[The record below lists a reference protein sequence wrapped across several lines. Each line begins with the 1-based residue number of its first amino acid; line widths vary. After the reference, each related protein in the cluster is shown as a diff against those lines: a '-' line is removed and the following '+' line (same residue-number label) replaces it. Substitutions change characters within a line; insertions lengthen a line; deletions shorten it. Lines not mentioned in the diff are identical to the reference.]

1 MMIPNLLPMDH
12 CYSLADDANEVEPEP
27 RRAMM
32 MNWPAAAV
40 VGTVAEADRSP
51 TEEVLEPGRL
61 CMGPNGCLLLKYQ
74 QKKRDNILITL
85 AAMMQLHPGSINLL
99 QRSFDVY
106 MRDAVTRN
114 DVQLRAMHQYYA
126 FSGCCWK

>member
-74 QKKRDNILITL
+74 QKKKRQHFNHL
-85 AAMMQLHPGSINLL
+85 GC
-99 QRSFDVY
+99 Y
-106 MRDAVTRN
+106 DATSSGLDKSVTKK
-114 DVQLRAMHQYYA
+114 
-126 FSGCCWK
+126 F